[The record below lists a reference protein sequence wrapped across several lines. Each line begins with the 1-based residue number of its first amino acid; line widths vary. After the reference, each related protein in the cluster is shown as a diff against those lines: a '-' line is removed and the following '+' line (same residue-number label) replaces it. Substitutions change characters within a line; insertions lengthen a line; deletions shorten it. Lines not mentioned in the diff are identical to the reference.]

1 LWRSWPCM
9 VMVVEVMAMY
19 GHGCGCNIQYINM
32 TLKSTEPICDIHAV
46 AFACSCL
53 NGDDSEHVT
62 YNIHTAR
69 NYLRQ
74 CLLNS
79 ENSAL
84 FSWLF
89 EWWICS
95 IPYRTIL

>member
-1 LWRSWPCM
+1 M